1 MWVINPRRLRPCP
14 LYTPP
19 VAPTDRTVRRGL
31 ETAGPPRGRKA
42 TGPPLELVRTLSFR
56 GRRSRNKVSV
66 GEPAEGSVAKRADRG
81 RRRRERLTPI
91 PTETPLGNHKKRRK
105 RRQRIPIIYYI
116 IHIHIHSLDARTLAR
131 REGNG
136 CRKRPSD
143 RAEGTVGNRSVGADA
158 A

>member
-1 MWVINPRRLRPCP
+1 M
-14 LYTPP
+14 
-19 VAPTDRTVRRGL
+19 
-31 ETAGPPRGRKA
+31 
-42 TGPPLELVRTLSFR
+42 
-56 GRRSRNKVSV
+56 
-66 GEPAEGSVAKRADRG
+66 AKRADRG

-105 RRQRIPIIYYI
+105 RRQRIPIILYI

>member
-91 PTETPLGNHKKRRK
+91 PTETPLGNHQKRQK
-105 RRQRIPIIYYI
+105 RRQNSYHII

-143 RAEGTVGNRSVGADA
+143 RAGGTVGNRSVGADA

>member
-1 MWVINPRRLRPCP
+1 
-14 LYTPP
+14 
-19 VAPTDRTVRRGL
+19 
-31 ETAGPPRGRKA
+31 
-42 TGPPLELVRTLSFR
+42 
-56 GRRSRNKVSV
+56 
-66 GEPAEGSVAKRADRG
+66 VAKRADRG